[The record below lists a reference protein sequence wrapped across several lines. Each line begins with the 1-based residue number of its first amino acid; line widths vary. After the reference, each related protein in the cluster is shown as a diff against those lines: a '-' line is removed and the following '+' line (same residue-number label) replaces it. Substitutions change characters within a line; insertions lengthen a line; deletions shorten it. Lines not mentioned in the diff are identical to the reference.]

1 MPEIRWIGK
10 KEVLGA
16 VRGAVRLLRGVC
28 GLSAGDDEAGNLLVQ
43 GDNLEALRTLL
54 PHYGGRVK
62 CVYIDPFYNTG
73 KEGWKYND
81 RSDSPQ
87 LRRCLAKLSALL
99 PSLFW
104 VGLENKENQ
113 GTIWYHA
120 GVSLFEM
127 LDSK

>member
-62 CVYIDPFYNTG
+62 CVYIDPPYNTG
-73 KEGWKYND
+73 NEKWKYND
-81 RSDSPQ
+81 RADSPQ
-87 LRRCLAKLSALL
+87 IRRWLGKVVSDEASDLCR
-99 PSLFW
+99 
-104 VGLENKENQ
+104 Q
-113 GTIWYHA
+113 TITVCYETLGNLGYNA
-120 GVSLFEM
+120 PNE
-127 LDSK
+127 KKQ